1 MIKKIRGERNFIVIT
16 IIIYDSSR
24 KEVFFYKGRNLG
36 ATLGETSESEPFT
49 PVYTV
54 PISLA
59 RKERKGKRREENI
72 FLRTRYTNNTQGFIF
87 SAQIFRRISYISRK
101 GN

>member
-1 MIKKIRGERNFIVIT
+1 MINLKKRGRKLYRNNDSN
-16 IIIYDSSR
+16 IYDSS
-24 KEVFFYKGRNLG
+24 KEVFFYKGRNR
-36 ATLGETSESEPFT
+36 ATLREASKSEPFT

-59 RKERKGKRREENI
+59 REKKKKTEGK
-72 FLRTRYTNNTQGFIF
+72 FFKDALHKQYTSFIF
-87 SAQIFRRISYISRK
+87 SAQIFRKISYISRK

>member
-36 ATLGETSESEPFT
+36 ATLGETSKSEPFT

-59 RKERKGKRREENI
+59 RKERKENGGKRT
-72 FLRTRYTNNTQGFIF
+72 FF
-87 SAQIFRRISYISRK
+87 
-101 GN
+101 